1 MIAAESELIERIECA
16 WGNSPRPLEGHA
28 TSAPDVYDDSAELE
42 EALRGKHWRDV
53 SRDTVYEHRLD
64 LALLSPEGFRFYLPA
79 WLLAA
84 LEDWESRALLLSF
97 FKVTRGSGTFEKALS
112 NFSIAEREA
121 LRAFFEYMATK
132 PDQLVAPDPEDW
144 RALAAEVPATG

>member
-1 MIAAESELIERIECA
+1 MKAAESELIERIERA
-16 WGNSPRPLEGHA
+16 WGNSPRPPEGHA

-84 LEDWESRALLLSF
+84 LGDWESRTLLLSF
-97 FKVTRGSGTFEKALS
+97 FKVTRENGTLEKALS
-112 NFSIAEREA
+112 NFSDAERTA
-121 LRAFFEYMATK
+121 LRAFFDYMAE
-132 PDQLVAPDPEDW
+132 AYEEEWGSARDW
-144 RALAAEVPATG
+144 ST